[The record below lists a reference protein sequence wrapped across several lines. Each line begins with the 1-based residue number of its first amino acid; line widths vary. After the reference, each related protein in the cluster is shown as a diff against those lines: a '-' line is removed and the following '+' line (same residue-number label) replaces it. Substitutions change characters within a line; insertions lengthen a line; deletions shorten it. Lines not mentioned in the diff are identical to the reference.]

1 MGKMKVKTCN
11 TCHVPKP
18 LSEFYKRG
26 DKHGYRPDC
35 KECYKK
41 KDRLR
46 NNSDHETA
54 RVIATKEI
62 EARERN
68 PHGCLAA
75 DIIEQAIIDYGK
87 DEMRGECLAFFCG
100 PWFEELCDMVDVDAE
115 CKRKQ
120 ILEEI

>member
-1 MGKMKVKTCN
+1 MKPCN
-11 TCHVPKP
+11 TCHLPKP

-26 DKHGYRPDC
+26 DNHGYRPDC